1 MERLLE
7 LRQALEETIRHIN
20 SMMYRS
26 ERSILFEARISNSQF
41 NALLKLKEFG
51 SLTMG
56 ELCKHLFTA
65 CSTVTDLADRLER
78 EGLVERVRDVKDRR
92 IVRINLRPKGEE
104 IVEAVIRERQIYLE
118 KVLKE
123 YPAQERSIL
132 LETLVN
138 LSKRMEK
145 KINDKPLDCM
155 DEK

>member
-7 LRQALEETIRHIN
+7 LGQALEETVRHIN

-56 ELCKHLFTA
+56 ELCKNLFTA

-78 EGLVERVRDVKDRR
+78 EGLVERARDVKDRR

-104 IVEAVIRERQIYLE
+104 IVNAVIRERQIYLE
-118 KVLKE
+118 KVLKG
-123 YPAQERSIL
+123 YPPEERENL
-132 LETLVN
+132 LETLVD
-138 LSKRMEK
+138 LARRMEK
-145 KINDKPLDCM
+145 KINDNHFDCM
-155 DEK
+155 D